1 MPKIMKKYHYDR
13 LILALFD
20 ALFYACRRKNTFVSL
35 KHNIVLS
42 DDVIKI
48 KFL

>member
-1 MPKIMKKYHYDR
+1 MPKIMLQKYHYGQ

-35 KHNIVLS
+35 KHNIVLHHLQ
-42 DDVIKI
+42 IYK
-48 KFL
+48 K